1 MATGMNWPTR
11 SRIDRVGSWISWS
24 ILALFVIVALLAP
37 LLATEIPIYAEKNGK
52 RYWPAFTSGN
62 WTDSLPEFDH
72 VVFAPVAFPADGS
85 PDLKMR
91 LQPPGSINST
101 GKFAKVHHLG
111 TDRLGRDVAAGLI
124 YGCRKSIGIAIL
136 AMTVSALIGI
146 LFGATAGYWGN
157 RLTIPL
163 TGFTVIL
170 VLGAFFCIYLW
181 YYQFV
186 SGWIIWFF
194 PITFLTLCLTRHSRS
209 RKKFHF
215 PLDMM
220 VLKLIEIFQSIPA
233 LLLLIVIA
241 GLIESPSLITLALL
255 ISLIRWT
262 SFARFSRAE
271 VVKITARD
279 YITAARVSGLRSW
292 KIIGRYIMP
301 EAFGPLVVV
310 FAFGV
315 SSVIMLESTLSF
327 LGIGI
332 PVEEVTWGT
341 LLSQARNYGSA
352 WWLAV
357 FPGLCI
363 LLIVFSLNL
372 IGSQLK
378 QKFDPQD

>member
-1 MATGMNWPTR
+1 MATNMNRPVR
-11 SRIDRVGSWISWS
+11 SSIDKVTGWIAWT
-24 ILALFVIVALLAP
+24 ILALFVLVALLAP
-37 LLATEIPIYAEKNGK
+37 VLATDIPIYAEKNGK
-52 RYWPAFTSGN
+52 GYWPGFTSGN
-62 WTDSLPEFDH
+62 WIDSLPEFDR
-72 VVFAPVAFPADGS
+72 VIFAPVAFPADGR
-85 PDLKMR
+85 PELKMR
-91 LQPPGSINST
+91 LKPPGTVSST
-101 GKFAKVHHLG
+101 GKFDKVHHLG

-124 YGCRKSIGIAIL
+124 YGCRKSIWIAML

-146 LFGATAGYWGN
+146 LFGASAGYWGN
-157 RLTIPL
+157 RLSIPFTWL
-163 TGFTVIL
+163 TLIWLLSALFSL
-170 VLGAFFCIYLW
+170 YLW
-181 YYQFV
+181 YYQFI
-186 SGWIIWFF
+186 SGWIFWSF
-194 PITFLTLCLTRHSRS
+194 PIILLALSLTTHSRS
-209 RKKFHF
+209 KKKFYF

-241 GLIESPSLITLALL
+241 GLVEFPSLITLALL

-279 YITAARVSGLRSW
+279 YIIAARVSGLRSW
-292 KIIGRYIMP
+292 KIIGRYILP

-315 SSVIMLESTLSF
+315 SSVIILESTLSF

-341 LLSQARNYGSA
+341 LLSQARNYSSA